1 MNAIKQI
8 SCPRQQ
14 TGTSRGQLEK
24 TWWKCAMHVHSPL
37 AQSKQT
43 KASQE
48 RKVAHPG
55 NRREGCIVFQQNQIE
70 VLVCSPRHVH
80 SCKPA
85 ARLIYPGCTAVQ
97 AAPPVW
103 VNREKLRASDA
114 VGETAANWK
123 ALRED
128 CPFWLRTEAAAHR
141 HTTKSAPRPYYVLES
156 HMLEKTWEVKRLYVI
171 MQMW

>member
-1 MNAIKQI
+1 
-8 SCPRQQ
+8 
-14 TGTSRGQLEK
+14 
-24 TWWKCAMHVHSPL
+24 MHVHLPL

-43 KASQE
+43 KASQK
-48 RKVAHPG
+48 RKIAHPG

-85 ARLIYPGCTAVQ
+85 AWLIYPCCTAVQ
-97 AAPPVW
+97 PAPPVW

-128 CPFWLRTEAAAHR
+128 CPLWLRTEAAAHR

-156 HMLEKTWEVKRLYVI
+156 HILGKNWEVKRLYII
-171 MQMW
+171 MQIW